1 VTGVEA
7 LARWRKADGSMV
19 APLSFIPLAEA
30 TGYILPLGDLLM
42 RLSLRAAKKL
52 ADAGYPHIRVAV
64 NVSAP
69 QLLQHDFIERF
80 SSHLLM
86 TGVLPT
92 QVEVEITESVA
103 MRSFDTVCEKLS
115 ALRAI
120 GVEVAIDDF
129 GTGFSSLSYLQLLP
143 ADRLKIDRSFVMEIG
158 ATNDQQMIAEAVI
171 QIASRVGMQVIAE
184 GVETQ
189 QQADWMLRHSCW
201 HAQGYLFAKP
211 MECSELLTWLGALEK
226 RSA

>member
-1 VTGVEA
+1 
-7 LARWRKADGSMV
+7 M
-19 APLSFIPLAEA
+19 
-30 TGYILPLGDLLM
+30 
-42 RLSLRAAKKL
+42 
-52 ADAGYPHIRVAV
+52 
-64 NVSAP
+64 
-69 QLLQHDFIERF
+69 
-80 SSHLLM
+80 
-86 TGVLPT
+86 
-92 QVEVEITESVA
+92 
-103 MRSFDTVCEKLS
+103 
-115 ALRAI
+115 
-120 GVEVAIDDF
+120 AIDDF